1 MSASVIERRRHRRV
15 ELPVTVS
22 FRAVEQPSAAVP
34 IVGHAKDVGLAGVY
48 VVVPGSVPLSAGS
61 AVFYTVEIPAE
72 QQRDFPFS
80 RLMGKGWVVRVQPD
94 QLMEE
99 GQSGVGVAIAFTDD
113 ATALSAAQPN

>member
-48 VVVPGSVPLSAGS
+48 VVVPGSVPLTAGS

-72 QQRDFPFS
+72 QQRGFPLQPFLGEGGGGCRAEKDQPCFIRS
-80 RLMGKGWVVRVQPD
+80 RFPQNNSAISPSVV
-94 QLMEE
+94 
-99 GQSGVGVAIAFTDD
+99 
-113 ATALSAAQPN
+113 